1 MVHAQRRPRPAWLW
15 VLAALWLAGCGGR
28 DQPGLPWLG
37 QDAVILA
44 FGDSLT
50 AGTGAQS
57 DQSYPAVLETLSART
72 VVNAGVP
79 GETSAEG
86 RERLPGVLDDVA
98 PDLVLLCLG
107 GNDMLRKGSLS
118 AMRANLAAMIEL
130 VQARGLPLVL
140 IAVPEPALIGLNAP
154 PQYASLADEY
164 DLVLIKDVMA
174 DVLSQSRLRSDR
186 IYPNAAGYRQVAE
199 QIAAVLEQAGAL

>member
-37 QDAVILA
+37 EDAVILA

-79 GETSAEG
+79 G
-86 RERLPGVLDDVA
+86 D
-98 PDLVLLCLG
+98 
-107 GNDMLRKGSLS
+107 SLS

-140 IAVPEPALIGLNAP
+140 IAVPEPALIGLDAP

-186 IYPNAAGYRQVAE
+186 IHPNAAGYRQVAE
-199 QIAAVLEQAGAL
+199 QIAAVLEQTGAL

>member
-1 MVHAQRRPRPAWLW
+1 M
-15 VLAALWLAGCGGR
+15 LAALWLAGCGGR

-37 QDAVILA
+37 EDAVILA
-44 FGDSLT
+44 LGDSLT

-186 IYPNAAGYRQVAE
+186 IHPNAAGYRQVAE